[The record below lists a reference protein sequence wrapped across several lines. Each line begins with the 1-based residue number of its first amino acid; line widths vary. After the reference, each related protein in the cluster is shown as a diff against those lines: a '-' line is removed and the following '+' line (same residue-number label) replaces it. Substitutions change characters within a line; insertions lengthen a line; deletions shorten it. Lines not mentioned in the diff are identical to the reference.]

1 MPEPAASSTDVT
13 QAKSPAILFI
23 NSNKG
28 KPLLIADGY
37 VFKFVLIIEYKFR
50 SKTKIIAIQCR
61 IDNLGE
67 RYYNHAI
74 NAMKCLDGPMGE
86 YLDNRMGGNPNPT
99 WGQVYGGYPG
109 VGGYGGGYGY
119 SYRGW

>member
-1 MPEPAASSTDVT
+1 MWGGGFNPYM
-13 QAKSPAILFI
+13 
-23 NSNKG
+23 NS
-28 KPLLIADGY
+28 
-37 VFKFVLIIEYKFR
+37 ERR
-50 SKTKIIAIQCR
+50 SDMWIQQN
-61 IDNLGE
+61 IPGGLNS
-67 RYYNHAI
+67 
-74 NAMKCLDGPMGE
+74 PMGE